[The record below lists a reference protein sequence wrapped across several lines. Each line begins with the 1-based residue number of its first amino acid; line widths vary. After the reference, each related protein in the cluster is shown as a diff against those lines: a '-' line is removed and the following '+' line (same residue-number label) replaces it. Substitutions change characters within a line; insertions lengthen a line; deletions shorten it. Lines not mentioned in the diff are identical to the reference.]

1 MVQSGVMGPLT
12 LKNIVKEAELLLLGA
27 VISKVSQPDERRVIL
42 KLFSRG
48 RDFSLLI
55 SARPDLPRMHL
66 TGKKYKNPP
75 APPRFC
81 ALLRSRITNARVE
94 ALSVVPGEAVS
105 EISLRRKTD
114 DGTELHKLV
123 IELTGKS
130 SNIILTDGAGI
141 VVDALKLFDSE
152 DSVRKVLPG
161 ELLAPLPPG
170 RPPKELLTGKTASTW
185 NETAE
190 EVFNAI
196 EDASDLKLEKS
207 RLERSVKARVKKTR
221 KKIDNLHGDME
232 RAKAAIERSHL
243 AENLVANFSSLKR
256 GMKEVKV
263 TDYYKDPPVEVTVPL
278 DPKLSPQE
286 NIDTLFKR
294 VKKGKK
300 TLVLTKER
308 LPSIEKELAK
318 TEEWLEKTAS
328 VGTLQELAE
337 LKDGLQRAGY
347 IPKDKA
353 AQKGRGGKA
362 APQPK
367 PGEPV
372 KTIIGPEGFT
382 ILYGKSSA
390 GNDLL
395 VKKYGRKRDLWFHA
409 RDSPG
414 AHVLLKVEGA
424 GREPSRAVIEEAARI
439 AAKLS
444 REKHAGK
451 VEVICAEMRFVR
463 KPRGSKPGQVTVER
477 FKSILIDPDK
487 SGFISRN

>member
-1 MVQSGVMGPLT
+1 MGPQL
-12 LKNIVKEAELLLLGA
+12 LNNIVQEAKTLLLGA
-27 VISKVSQPDERRVIL
+27 VISKITQPDARRVIL

-55 SARPDLPRMHL
+55 SVRPDMPRMHL

-75 APPRFC
+75 SPLRFC
-81 ALLRSRITNARVE
+81 ALLRSRLTNARVE
-94 ALSVVPGEAVS
+94 AIRVIEGEAIS
-105 EISLRRKTD
+105 EISLRSKTGD
-114 DGTELHKLV
+114 AAECHKLV

-141 VVDALKLFDSE
+141 VVDALKLFDAE
-152 DSVRKVLPG
+152 DSVRRVTPG
-161 ELLAPLPPG
+161 ELLAPLPPASSG
-170 RPPKELLTGKTASTW
+170 RPSRELLTEKGGKTW
-185 NETAE
+185 NEAADEAFNSIE
-190 EVFNAI
+190 E
-196 EDASDLKLEKS
+196 ASDLKLEKR
-207 RLERSVKARVKKTR
+207 RLERSVRARAKKLR
-221 KKIDNLHGDME
+221 KKIENLHGDME
-232 RAKAAIERSHL
+232 RASAATRRSHL
-243 AENLVANFSSLKR
+243 AENLVANFSNLKR
-256 GMKEVKV
+256 GMKEVTV
-263 TDYYKDPPVEVTVPL
+263 TDYYKDPPEEVTVPL

-300 TLVLTKER
+300 TLKFTKQR
-308 LPSIEKELAK
+308 LPSIEKEVAE
-318 TEEWLEKTAS
+318 TEEWLAKTGK
-328 VGTLQELAE
+328 VETLDELTILRDALE
-337 LKDGLQRAGY
+337 RAGY
-347 IPKDKA
+347 IPKDKR
-353 AQKGRGGKA
+353 AQQGRGTKA

-372 KTIIGPEGFT
+372 KTIAGPEGFT

-414 AHVLLKVEGA
+414 AHVLLKVEGT
-424 GREPSRAVIEEAARI
+424 GKEPSRATIEEAARI

-444 REKHAGK
+444 REKQAGK

-463 KPRGSKPGQVTVER
+463 KPKGSKPGQVTVER
-477 FKSILIDPDK
+477 FKSILIDPHRAD
-487 SGFISRN
+487 GPARF